1 VTAVDRM
8 TQAKLAL
15 ALVAAILF
23 AGSMRIENADYLRW
37 IAIALLAAAVL
48 LRFVRRPPPE

>member
-1 VTAVDRM
+1 MDRM

-23 AGSMRIENADYLRW
+23 AGSMRLEHADYLRW
-37 IAIALLAAAVL
+37 IAIGLLAVAVL

>member
-1 VTAVDRM
+1 MDRF

-15 ALVAAILF
+15 ALVAAIVF
-23 AGSMRIENADYLRW
+23 AFSMRMEDADYLRW

>member
-1 VTAVDRM
+1 MDRM

-23 AGSMRIENADYLRW
+23 DGSMRLEHADYLRW
-37 IAIALLAAAVL
+37 IAIGLLAVAVL

>member
-1 VTAVDRM
+1 MDRL

-23 AGSMRIENADYLRW
+23 AASMRMEDADYLRW

-48 LRFVRRPPPE
+48 LRFVRRRPPE